1 MVKRKEVIDLLRKAG
16 LHPTG
21 GTRHEHWTD
30 ETHFTQV
37 LRHREISNQP
47 FEKIKRQAGVK

>member
-30 ETHFTQV
+30 GTHFTQV
-37 LRHREISNQP
+37 LRHREISNQL